1 MGTKTFTILAQKR
14 PNLVKIMALPA
25 HSVPCWWLWRAGCIS
40 QDTYL
45 LYHIWSLQFSINLCD
60 MSQHV
65 LHQLNAAFLLIVK
78 ESQSPIYNI
87 KLQILLVI
95 CMMLIQYVWVGSV
108 FFGFSLGVAYLRI
121 EKQIHN

>member
-1 MGTKTFTILAQKR
+1 MLG
-14 PNLVKIMALPA
+14 VKNHFY
-25 HSVPCWWLWRAGCIS
+25 HSRTTLMFKIRRLWGLKFKVDLTLR
-40 QDTYL
+40 
-45 LYHIWSLQFSINLCD
+45 HIWFLQFSINLCD
-60 MSQHV
+60 MSQHL